1 VKDIEPVKKTV
12 EKTRI
17 EVNKLKREVETLE
30 EKLLF
35 NIVCPAC
42 GKLLRADFK
51 LCPYC
56 GECTTLQEKIIA
68 IKDHK

>member
-1 VKDIEPVKKTV
+1 MEVTKTELRRLKKQMQ
-12 EKTRI
+12 
-17 EVNKLKREVETLE
+17 TLE

-42 GKLLRADFK
+42 GKMLRADFK

-56 GECTTLQEKIIA
+56 GENTNLQEKMLA
-68 IKDHK
+68 ITDYKK